1 MGVNNKLSE
10 QFVVNQN
17 GLNQIIL
24 WGLDVYKK

>member
-17 GLNQIIL
+17 GINPVIM
-24 WGLDVYKK
+24 WGLEVYKK